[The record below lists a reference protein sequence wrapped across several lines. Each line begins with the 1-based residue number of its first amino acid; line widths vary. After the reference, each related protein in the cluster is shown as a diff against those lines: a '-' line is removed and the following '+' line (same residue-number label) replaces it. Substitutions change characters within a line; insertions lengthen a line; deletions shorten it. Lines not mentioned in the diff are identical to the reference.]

1 MGLRMLSVGQ
11 HPAFLHQIMSPAR
24 YQIVLQ
30 GELNFSQHLRVVCC
44 LTLYMRYWVGA
55 EASHFHSKAMIMN
68 YKALE
73 GRGIAVSSPFIPTLL
88 LTESPD
94 YS

>member
-1 MGLRMLSVGQ
+1 MGQ
-11 HPAFLHQIMSPAR
+11 HPTFLHQIMSPAR
-24 YQIVLQ
+24 YQIDLQ

-44 LTLYMRYWVGA
+44 LTLHMRHWVGA
-55 EASHFHSKAMIMN
+55 EASHFHSKAMVM
-68 YKALE
+68 YFRVLE
-73 GRGIAVSSPFIPTLL
+73 GRGIAVSSQVIPTLL